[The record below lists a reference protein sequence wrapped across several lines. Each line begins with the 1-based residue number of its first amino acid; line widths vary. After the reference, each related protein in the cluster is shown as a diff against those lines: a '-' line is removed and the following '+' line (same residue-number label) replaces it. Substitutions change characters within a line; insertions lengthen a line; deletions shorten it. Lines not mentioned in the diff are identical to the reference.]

1 MQYMKSI
8 NWEYIS
14 SLTMKIIDHP
24 TLWSVIFLVCSI
36 LIGFKKYLIDFG
48 LLEFYNSYTWL
59 IVLGFITSIVIF
71 FIKISKLIYVFCNTR
86 LDIRKKENMRI
97 KYEKSIL
104 QELNSLNQS
113 EMELLVWAVSNNT
126 NSIPGS
132 PQVYQ
137 TFYSLT
143 RKGILRNG
151 IVSIQLPMIIENFVW
166 EVIRN
171 DARFQREKPT
181 NYPQ

>member
-1 MQYMKSI
+1 MLKI
-8 NWEYIS
+8 WEFFLNLI
-14 SLTMKIIDHP
+14 MKIIDHP
-24 TLWSVIFLVCSI
+24 TLWSVIFLVCTI
-36 LIGFKKYLIDFG
+36 LIGFKKYLIEFG
-48 LLEFYNSYTWL
+48 LLEFYNNSTWL

-71 FIKISKLIYVFCNTR
+71 IIKISKLIYVFCNR
-86 LDIRKKENMRI
+86 LLDIRKKENMRI
-97 KYEKSIL
+97 KYENSIL

-143 RKGILRNG
+143 QKGILRSG
-151 IVSIQLPMIIENFVW
+151 IVSIQLPMMIENFVW

-171 DARFQREKPT
+171 DPRFQRERPT
-181 NYPQ
+181 NYPEGY